1 MSEDVIITKAVAK
14 ECTYF
19 IFRDKGDEV
28 TITLNDDGT
37 IKTSHKLTNIEI
49 EFLREEYAFFFK
61 PNLNAK
67 EQ

>member
-1 MSEDVIITKAVAK
+1 MNDPVTIVKATSK
-14 ECTYF
+14 ENTYF
-19 IFRDKGDEV
+19 IFRPNGEEV
-28 TITLNDDGT
+28 TITLNDVGT

-61 PNLNAK
+61 PNLNAN